1 MYLILEFAKETKV
14 GNKQDKLL
22 QKEVPNIVL
31 LMNEQLLKTKIQTS
45 ENARQKQIAQAQLND
60 FMFAMFQ
67 QSGVSTRLTENIG
80 IQFIDL
86 ETSFFQ
92 ITSDSSVINGSEI
105 EEEEEDEQ
113 VSVNDFVSRI

>member
-31 LMNEQLLKTKIQTS
+31 LMNKQLLKTKIQTS

-105 EEEEEDEQ
+105 EEEEKDEQ

>member
-31 LMNEQLLKTKIQTS
+31 LMNKQLLKTKIQTS

-105 EEEEEDEQ
+105 EEE
-113 VSVNDFVSRI
+113 

>member
-31 LMNEQLLKTKIQTS
+31 LMNKQLLKTKIQTS